1 VLGGRAGLLTLFG
14 DPFGHLRRL
23 YATYGEIVA
32 LARGDPPYVVAFGPH
47 LNQQLLAHAEVFENS
62 AGPFF
67 ARLPKETALG
77 RLLVNNL
84 PVMNGAAHRQ
94 QRRLMQPSFHKQQIA
109 AYHRDM
115 VALTEGML
123 ARLHPGAE
131 LELLAEMKRLTQHI
145 AVTTLFGM
153 YNEAELDRV
162 GALLKRAIDLS
173 QSPLALLA
181 PYKVVGLPFHRANR
195 MAEQLERY
203 IRTVAERKRTQ
214 PDATDVLATL
224 VRARDEDGAVL
235 SDAALIGNAFTL
247 FVAGHETTSN
257 ALTWTV
263 FLLDQ
268 HPQILA
274 DLVDELQGVLGG
286 RAPAIEDVARLP
298 LLEGVIKESLRMLPP
313 APIGIRVAAVPCE
326 LGGYALP
333 RGANVIF
340 SEFVTHRI
348 PELYEHP
355 DRFNPR
361 RWETLHPS
369 PYEYLPFAQGRIC
382 ALAGRLQCRSSGSC
396 WRCCCSAIGW
406 RWFPTRRSNRASRC
420 ARHTVSRC
428 GSTSK
433 IDSSWLRRCAARFTS
448 WSSCRDECHG
458 SSHYPLAK
466 HCHVVEIRAESRC
479 MCLYLVIV

>member
-1 VLGGRAGLLTLFG
+1 MTTTATTHRALPGPRGLPVIGGRAGLLTLFG
-14 DPFGHLRRL
+14 NPFGHLRRL
-23 YATYGEIVA
+23 YATYGDMVA
-32 LARGDPPYVVAFGPH
+32 LAAGDPSYVVAFGPR
-47 LNQQLLAHAEVFENS
+47 LNQQLLAHADVFENS

-67 ARLPKETALG
+67 ARLPKDTALG

-84 PVMNGAAHRQ
+84 PVMNGAPHRQ
-94 QRRLMQPSFHKQQIA
+94 QRRLMQPSFHTQQIA

-115 VALTEGML
+115 VALTERML
-123 ARLHPGAE
+123 ARLQPGAE

-153 YNEAELDRV
+153 DNEAELDRV

-181 PYKVVGLPFHRANR
+181 PYNVVGLPFHRANR

-214 PDATDVLATL
+214 PDARDVLATL
-224 VRARDEDGAVL
+224 VRARDEDGSVL
-235 SDAALIGNAFTL
+235 SDDALIGNAFTL

-286 RAPAIEDVARLP
+286 RAPALEDFARLP

-333 RGANVIF
+333 RGATVIF

-369 PYEYLPFAQGRIC
+369 PYEYLPFA
-382 ALAGRLQCRSSGSC
+382 AGPHMC
-396 WRCCCSAIGW
+396 IGW
-406 RWFPTRRSNRASRC
+406 SFAMQELRVVLAMLLQRYRLALVPDQ
-420 ARHTVSRC
+420 TVVPGIAMRP
-428 GSTSK
+428 
-433 IDSSWLRRCAARFTS
+433 A
-448 WSSCRDECHG
+448 HG
-458 SSHYPLAK
+458 IQVRVHQQDRQFVATPVRGTIHKL
-466 HCHVVEIRAESRC
+466 VE
-479 MCLYLVIV
+479 LP